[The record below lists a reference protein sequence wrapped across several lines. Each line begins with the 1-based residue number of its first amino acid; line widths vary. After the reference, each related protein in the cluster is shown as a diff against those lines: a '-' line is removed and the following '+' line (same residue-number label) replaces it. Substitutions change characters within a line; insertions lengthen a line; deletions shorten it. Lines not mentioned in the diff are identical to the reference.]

1 MRGRPCDARG
11 ELRSYLGPS
20 ARTMPVLTRLL
31 YLDLGSGA
39 AGDMLLAGLLDLGA
53 PIAAVEA
60 AVAAV
65 GLSEE
70 VILRV
75 EERRAGAFRA
85 SHLTVEIT
93 DRARPRQVADVLA
106 AIADANLPD
115 VVRDRGRRTIER
127 LAGVESRLHGVPLEQ
142 LHLHELS
149 AADTL
154 TDVAGF
160 WAACAALGVD
170 EIHASPVNVGA
181 GEVRF
186 SHGRFRVPAPAT
198 AELLRGVPVYGG
210 DEADGELTTPTAA
223 AIIAGAVSRFG
234 ALPAMNIERIG
245 YAVGHRLLNPPK
257 LLRCYVGSAA

>member
-1 MRGRPCDARG
+1 MR
-11 ELRSYLGPS
+11 S
-20 ARTMPVLTRLL
+20 LTRLL

-39 AGDMLLAGLLDLGA
+39 AGDMLLAALLDVGA
-53 PIAAVEA
+53 PLAAVEG

-70 VILRV
+70 VILRID
-75 EERRAGAFRA
+75 ERRAGAFRA
-85 SHLTVEIT
+85 GQLTVEIT
-93 DRARPRQVADVLA
+93 DRARSRQVADVLA
-106 AIADANLPD
+106 ALDAADLPD
-115 VVRDRGRRTIER
+115 VVRRRCRRTIQR
-127 LAGVESRLHGVPLEQ
+127 LAGVESRLHGIPRGQ

-160 WAACAALGVD
+160 YAACHALGVD
-170 EIHASPVNVGA
+170 EIQASPVNLGA

-210 DEADGELTTPTAA
+210 EDADGELTTPTAA
-223 AIIAGAVSRFG
+223 AIIADAVSHFG
-234 ALPAMNIERIG
+234 ALPAMTIERIG
-245 YAVGHRLLNPPK
+245 YAVGSRPMDPPK
-257 LLRCYVGSAA
+257 VLRCYIGSAGGAAERPPRPAVTSA

>member
-1 MRGRPCDARG
+1 MPRISDLSGEIRSYARG
-11 ELRSYLGPS
+11 
-20 ARTMPVLTRLL
+20 PVTRLL

-39 AGDMLLAGLLDLGA
+39 AGDMLLAALLDLGA
-53 PIAAVEA
+53 PLAAIEA

-65 GLSEE
+65 GLGDE
-70 VILRV
+70 VVLHV

-85 SHLTVEIT
+85 SRLTVEIT

-106 AIADANLPD
+106 ALADADLPD
-115 VVRDRGRRTIER
+115 RVRDRCRETIER
-127 LAGVESRLHGVPLEQ
+127 LAGVESRLHGVPLAQ

-160 WAACAALGVD
+160 WTACDALGID
-170 EIHASPVNVGA
+170 EIHASPVNLGA

-186 SHGRFRVPAPAT
+186 SHGRFLVPAPAT
-198 AELLRGVPVYGG
+198 AELLRGLPVYGG

-223 AIIAGAVSRFG
+223 AIIAGAVTRFG
-234 ALPAMNIERIG
+234 ALPAMTIERIG
-245 YAVGHRLLNPPK
+245 YAVGSRPMDPPK
-257 LLRCYVGSAA
+257 LLRCYVGSASN